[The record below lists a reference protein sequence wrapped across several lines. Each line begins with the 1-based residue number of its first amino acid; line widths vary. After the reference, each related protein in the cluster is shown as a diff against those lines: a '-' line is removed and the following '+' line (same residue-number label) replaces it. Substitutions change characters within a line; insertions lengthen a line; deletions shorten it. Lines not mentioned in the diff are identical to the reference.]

1 MRALRRKLINDLAA
15 IRWQGLAIVMVLAS
29 GMATFVMSLTALDS
43 LTRARSDYF
52 RESNFASVFA
62 TLKRAPRALEPRLRA
77 LPGIADLETRIVVP
91 AVLDVRGMAE
101 PATALLVSV
110 PDFAP
115 PRVNRLHLRMG
126 RMPTAERRGEVLVS
140 EAFAVAHR
148 LRPGD
153 GLRAV
158 INGRY
163 QPVTIVGVAL
173 SPEFIYSVR
182 GGEMIPDDRRFGVLW
197 MPYRDLAAAF
207 QMDGAFND
215 VAATLR
221 AGASAQETLR
231 TLDEL
236 LLPYG
241 GGAAFGREH
250 QASSRF
256 LDNELIQLRGMA
268 LLPPAIFLAVTGFLL
283 HIVLSRLVDT
293 QREQIATL
301 RAFGYSRGAILRHYL
316 AFAAILIALGSAV
329 GTAGGAWLGREL
341 TELYARFFRFPA
353 FAYRV
358 EPAVVLL
365 GVGLS
370 SLAGFAAIWRVARRA
385 TAEPP
390 AAAMQPAPPARYR
403 QSIVER
409 MGWGRW
415 LSPAARMLLRHLEQQ
430 PWRAAMTSCGAAL
443 SLAILVL
450 GSFSEDMID
459 FVMRFQFEHVHRQD
473 VTVTFTEPS
482 PGRAVHDLRHLP
494 GVLAVE
500 PFRAAPVKLR
510 FGHRSR
516 RLGLLGVSSHP
527 QLFRVIDERL
537 RPVEIPAA
545 GVVLG
550 AALAEALGCRVGDSL
565 TLEVLD
571 GARPVRAVTV
581 SGVVRDFLDLNAY
594 MDLDALRRLL
604 REQETASGAFLRV
617 DERRTDQLYSR
628 LKALPRVASVG
639 IRRAMLESYRR
650 TLAENVLRMRAYNLF
665 FACVVAIGVVYNAA
679 RVMLSERSR
688 ELATLRV
695 LGFTRGETALMLLGE
710 LSVLVVAA
718 IPLGCALGYGFAAL
732 LAWSL
737 ATEVHRFPLVVR
749 GDTFAMATAVTV
761 GAAIFAGSVVRRL
774 LDRLDLIAVLKAR
787 D

>member
-1 MRALRRKLINDLAA
+1 
-15 IRWQGLAIVMVLAS
+15 MVLAS

-43 LTRARSDYF
+43 LTRARGDYF
-52 RESNFASVFA
+52 RSANFASVFA

-77 LPGIADLETRIVVP
+77 IPGIADLETRIVVS
-91 AVLDVRGMAE
+91 AVLDVRGMTE

-110 PDFAP
+110 PDFSP
-115 PRVNRLHLRMG
+115 PQVNRLHLRMG

-140 EAFAVAHR
+140 EAFAAAHR

-153 GLRAV
+153 RLRAV
-158 INGRY
+158 INGRF
-163 QPVTIVGVAL
+163 QPLMIVGVAL

-221 AGASAQETLR
+221 PGASERDALR
-231 TLDEL
+231 QLDTL

-268 LLPPAIFLAVTGFLL
+268 LLPPAIFLSVTGFLL
-283 HIVLSRLVDT
+283 HIVLSRLVAT

-316 AFAAILIALGSAV
+316 AFAAILIALGAIV
-329 GTAGGAWLGREL
+329 GTAAGAWLGRDL
-341 TELYARFFRFPA
+341 TELYARFFRFPT
-353 FAYRV
+353 FTFRV
-358 EPAVVLL
+358 DPAVVLL
-365 GVGLS
+365 GTGLS
-370 SLAGFAAIWRVARRA
+370 SVAGFAAIWKVARQA

-390 AAAMQPAPPARYR
+390 AAAMQPAPPPRFR
-403 QSIVER
+403 RSVVER
-409 MGWGRW
+409 LGLGRW
-415 LSPAARMLLRHLEQQ
+415 LSPAMRMMFRHLELQ

-459 FVMRFQFEHVHRQD
+459 FVMRFQFEHAHRQD

-500 PFRAAPVKLR
+500 PFRAAPVKLH

-516 RLGLLGVSSHP
+516 RIALLGVCP
-527 QLFRVIDERL
+527 GPRLFRVIDERM
-537 RPVEIPAA
+537 RPVEVPSA
-545 GVVLG
+545 GVVLS
-550 AALAEALGCRVGDSL
+550 AALAEALGCREGDRI
-565 TLEVLD
+565 TIEVLD
-571 GARPVRAVTV
+571 GARPVRTV
-581 SGVVRDFLDLNAY
+581 SVAGVVRDFLDLNAY

-617 DERRTDQLYSR
+617 DESRTDQLYAK
-628 LKALPRVASVG
+628 LKALPRIASVG

-710 LSVLVVAA
+710 LAVLIAA
-718 IPLGCALGYGFAAL
+718 SIPLGCLLGYGFAAL

-749 GDTFAMATAVTV
+749 GGTFAMATAVTI
-761 GAAIFAGSVVRRL
+761 GAAIFAGSVVRQL